1 MNEYQDIR
9 REYCNL
15 MKWHPVF
22 GEYEKPINLSFTDF
36 IHNQKIFGTDWASWE
51 IFDSS
56 IPSQDE
62 MIFDLEFI
70 YGNLHY
76 LPSKA
81 IRLDEPILRI
91 AKSETKNGNQTL
103 IRQYHIPPG
112 NPFDKRITRNKAKQ
126 AFAMIQNGKSVSGA
140 LKECRVRYDAL
151 LRHTPYIPIRRDLRI
166 QKIRQATKL
175 IQNGWKLKN
184 VLSHLKMSS
193 KTFSRWAGSKKS
205 ILETLK

>member
-1 MNEYQDIR
+1 MIAYQDIR
-9 REYCNL
+9 REFCNL

-51 IFDSS
+51 IFDSA

-81 IRLDEPILRI
+81 IRLDEPVLRV
-91 AKSETKNGNQTL
+91 AKSKTKMAITLWFVSITFRPAIHLIKGLQETKQ
-103 IRQYHIPPG
+103 
-112 NPFDKRITRNKAKQ
+112 NK
-126 AFAMIQNGKSVSGA
+126 
-140 LKECRVRYDAL
+140 
-151 LRHTPYIPIRRDLRI
+151 
-166 QKIRQATKL
+166 
-175 IQNGWKLKN
+175 
-184 VLSHLKMSS
+184 HLQ
-193 KTFSRWAGSKKS
+193 
-205 ILETLK
+205 